1 MNIVAQNES
10 RGRKATSRNVQLRK
24 AVVKTLI
31 NQNAIMSTKDV
42 AKITKQSKVRVTTA
56 LRWAMNNGYVQQVGS
71 KVYGRGR
78 PVTTWK
84 AS

>member
-10 RGRKATSRNVQLRK
+10 RGRKATNKNVQLRK

-31 NQNAIMSTKDV
+31 SQNATLSTKEV

-56 LRWAMNNGYVQQVGS
+56 LRWAMNHGYVEQVGS

-78 PVTTWK
+78 PVATWK

>member
-24 AVVKTLI
+24 AVIKTLVTHNTI
-31 NQNAIMSTKDV
+31 LSTKDV

-56 LRWAMNNGYVQQVGS
+56 LRWAMNNGYVEQVGS
-71 KVYGRGR
+71 RVYGRGR
-78 PVTTWK
+78 PVATWK